1 MKRGEDES
9 RWKKTCCPGQV
20 MLVSL
25 TLRFWPPVR
34 SYAYPYT
41 GLPAECWVVRRNLGG
56 TGCPTGIQLPRSG
69 LYLCCSSTTLINSSI
84 RSDIC
89 RTLSMQIVSHL
100 KLVWQYSTVV
110 CSTLTVFG
118 LLLFWLCL
126 CMTIHIP
133 SPQTSLTINEF
144 WSQLVVETCQ
154 DSSRLKLWSV
164 LYQQKLLLCWV
175 ISGKFFLGSSYNG
188 GWELNYYTHLYTV
201 RSLEYKRNRSC

>member
-175 ISGKFFLGSSYNG
+175 ISGKFFS
-188 GWELNYYTHLYTV
+188 WEFIQWWVGIELLYTFIYCTFAWV
-201 RSLEYKRNRSC
+201 